1 MSLRTH
7 PVAKELEAASE
18 LRLHRLLAD
27 AEPVG
32 DLGVAQLIDQPQLAH
47 RGSFGGKLVEG
58 SLDRG
63 DELGGLQLGL
73 DRRRRRRRP
82 QADMRPTAGHC
93 GALQPVACGV
103 ADRAVDVVPHGAG
116 GDPIRPAAPGCQ
128 YLRYSASNAVLSPPR
143 MRSAQA
149 RSAEV
154 SDSLAKRF
162 SRGIDGDRMRS
173 EVLRVCVILRSRKI
187 RTARSFELPICP
199 EGGQLVFA
207 ELGRHWQTRLV
218 QSLADLLPQA
228 GAGVAL
234 MDLLEGHR

>member
-1 MSLRTH
+1 MRT
-7 PVAKELEAASE
+7 
-18 LRLHRLLAD
+18 
-27 AEPVG
+27 
-32 DLGVAQLIDQPQLAH
+32 
-47 RGSFGGKLVEG
+47 
-58 SLDRG
+58 
-63 DELGGLQLGL
+63 
-73 DRRRRRRRP
+73 
-82 QADMRPTAGHC
+82 
-93 GALQPVACGV
+93 
-103 ADRAVDVVPHGAG
+103 
-116 GDPIRPAAPGCQ
+116 
-128 YLRYSASNAVLSPPR
+128 
-143 MRSAQA
+143 AQA

-228 GAGVAL
+228 RAGVRSEKHTSEL
-234 MDLLEGHR
+234 QSQSNLVCRILPETKQHVLQMGK